1 MFEQETLAVIFAALM
16 ALTVI
21 LYAILDGYDLG
32 VGMLIPLKDEK
43 QSDTMIA
50 SIGPFW
56 DANETW
62 LVMAMGLL
70 FIAFPLAHSIVFK
83 ALYLPT
89 LVLLISLILR
99 GIAFDFRAKALF
111 AHKPLWDRAF
121 KFGSLFAALS
131 QGYMLGQYI
140 VGFDNSAMSI
150 MFSLISAVGVAIA
163 YTLIGAAWL
172 IMKCEG
178 ELQAR
183 AIKWFYKALFVSW
196 LGVIAVSIVNPLVN
210 DDVFNRWLS
219 TPAYWIL
226 PILCGL
232 CFVVALFEIRKMI
245 ARKAANENDDN
256 RCWSPFALTVAIYL
270 LCFVGI
276 ALSFYPDIVP
286 GQLTIWESVAAPQA
300 LNFIL
305 WGAIIVIPT
314 IILYTIFSYRVF
326 WGKVSPLQYY

>member
-1 MFEQETLAVIFAALM
+1 MFDKETLAIIFASLM
-16 ALTVI
+16 ALTVL

-32 VGMLIPLKDEK
+32 VGMLIPLNDEK
-43 QSDTMIA
+43 QSDTMVA

-111 AHKPLWDRAF
+111 THKPLWDRAF
-121 KFGSLFAALS
+121 KFGSMFAALS

-140 VGFDNSAMSI
+140 VGFDDSAMSI
-150 MFSLISAVGVAIA
+150 IFSLLSAVGVAVA
-163 YTLIGAAWL
+163 YILIGAAWL
-172 IMKCEG
+172 VMKCEG
-178 ELQAR
+178 ELQER

-219 TPAYWIL
+219 TPAYWAL
-226 PILCGL
+226 PLLCGL
-232 CFVVALFEIRKMI
+232 CFVVALVEIKKMSL
-245 ARKAANENDDN
+245 RKAADADNDD
-256 RCWSPFALTVAIYL
+256 RCWTPFALTVLIYI

-276 ALSFYPDIVP
+276 ALSFYPEIVP
-286 GQLTIWESVAAPQA
+286 GQLTIWEAVAAPQA

-314 IILYTIFSYRVF
+314 IILYTIYSYRVF